1 MPLDPAAIPEVILAV
16 KQPGDVLDRI
26 DWLEG
31 RWVFLL
37 GGPASEVIGAIKL
50 LAEAH
55 ATAFVHLDMVHGIA
69 NDAEGIRLLAGLA
82 RPHGIISTHPSTIA
96 SAKRAGLATV
106 ERIFLLDS
114 ASLETGL
121 RNVARTEPDAVE
133 VLPGILPDYLGKIA
147 GSIPVPLITG
157 GFVTTP
163 AHVDAALAAG
173 AVAVSTSTWTL
184 ADHRSPNG
192 VTTR

>member
-1 MPLDPAAIPEVILAV
+1 MPIDPSSIPEVILAA
-16 KQPGDVLDRI
+16 KQPHELLDQL
-26 DWLEG
+26 DALAG

-37 GGPASEVIGAIKL
+37 GGPASEVIGAIKVL
-50 LAEAH
+50 TQAN
-55 ATAFVHLDMVHGIA
+55 ATVFVHLDMVHGID

-82 RPHGIISTHPSTIA
+82 RPDGIISTHPSTIA
-96 SAKRAGLATV
+96 SAKRAGLATI

-133 VLPGILPDYLGKIA
+133 VLPGILPEHLSRLA
-147 GSIPVPLITG
+147 AELPVPLITG

-163 AHVDAALAAG
+163 AHVAAALAAG
-173 AVAVSTSTWTL
+173 AVAVSTSTWGL
-184 ADHRSPNG
+184 ADAFPRKEVPAE
-192 VTTR
+192 